1 MCHPSPQI
9 LTLFQILKDISYTLL
24 LARGGGGY
32 LPTLWVWE
40 CRPRLQIL
48 TLFQTPKDISYT
60 LLLARGGKGGGGLLT
75 YTWVWECRPRLQI
88 LTLFQTKLQ
97 KSIPYF
103 RPDDIRLSQDQY
115 KHRGRRVFRILLI
128 FCSET
133 AKWRSATVI
142 LEQIKKIFKVHKLFE
157 KTVPFSR
164 LLKQIVYTLPHQTG
178 PNTITL
184 KGGTYPYSH
193 VRGILSG

>member
-1 MCHPSPQI
+1 MGGGGVTYLHLGVGVPPKYSNPDPISDPKRHFLHFIVSPRG
-9 LTLFQILKDISYTLL
+9 KEGGG
-24 LARGGGGY
+24 GGGGY
-32 LPTLWVWE
+32 LPTLG
-40 CRPRLQIL
+40 CGRAAQ
-48 TLFQTPKDISYT
+48 DI
-60 LLLARGGKGGGGLLT
+60 
-75 YTWVWECRPRLQI
+75 QI

-133 AKWRSATVI
+133 AKWQSATVI

-164 LLKQIVYTLPHQTG
+164 LLK
-178 PNTITL
+178 
-184 KGGTYPYSH
+184 
-193 VRGILSG
+193 